1 MDCCVIPLE
10 DSGFSLVQTIDYFYP
25 SVEDPYANGQIACAN
40 VLSDLYAMGITK
52 CDNMLMVLAVAREMT
67 PDEREKVVPQLM
79 RGLNDHAIKAGTRI
93 RGGQTIL
100 NPWPII
106 GGVATAC
113 VHREQIVMPD
123 NGEAGD
129 VLVLTKPLGTQ
140 VAVNAHQWLDRGEEG
155 MKLLG
160 GTSVESVKKLYFRA
174 LDSMSHLNKTA
185 SSLMLKYECHGCTD
199 VTGFGIKGHANNLAR
214 VQKKSLELRIHTLPV
229 IRNATA
235 IVEKSGKFQTLLQG
249 TSAETSGGLLMML
262 KPDKAKQFIDEL
274 KQLEGRESWIIGE
287 VISAEERKAV
297 LVDGIKIQEVP
308 SVEEENYLW

>member
-1 MDCCVIPLE
+1 
-10 DSGFSLVQTIDYFYP
+10 
-25 SVEDPYANGQIACAN
+25 
-40 VLSDLYAMGITK
+40 
-52 CDNMLMVLAVAREMT
+52 MVLFSTTEWVCEHLASALELRVHSSMLVGWDNFT
-67 PDEREKVVPQLM
+67 DKLTDVFLVPGEFLFM
-79 RGLNDHAIKAGTRI
+79 
-93 RGGQTIL
+93 
-100 NPWPII
+100 II
-106 GGVATAC
+106 
-113 VHREQIVMPD
+113 
-123 NGEAGD
+123 
-129 VLVLTKPLGTQ
+129 
-140 VAVNAHQWLDRGEEG
+140 
-155 MKLLG
+155 
-160 GTSVESVKKLYFRA
+160 S
-174 LDSMSHLNKTA
+174 TA